1 MYKWRTQF
9 GNVMIK
15 VLTGH
20 LLGINLELRVAYV
33 YELLTEGVRAYFFKE
48 VKASPSGGVMCMHI
62 HFD

>member
-1 MYKWRTQF
+1 
-9 GNVMIK
+9 MIK